1 MKTIYFKNRNL
12 IFKTGVFLLV
22 FISGF
27 NLQAQVN
34 PATQDS
40 TKMGYSVGKVGFSN
54 PPSVVN
60 LYVFDPKTDRYIFTS
75 TIGSYSINYPKFLTP
90 KEYEAMVL
98 KESIRNY
105 YKKKLDAIDGKKAGS
120 EEAKKDLLPK
130 YYVNNSFFETIF
142 GGNTIDVKP
151 TGSVEMDLGVRYT
164 KQDNPSFSTQN
175 SSNTTFDFNQ
185 RISMS
190 LMGKVGTRLNVN
202 ANYDTQSTFAF
213 QNLIKLEYNPDYNA
227 NEDDII
233 QKIEVGNVSMPLNT
247 SLIRGAQSLF
257 GVKAQFQFGKT
268 TITGVFS
275 EQKSQTKS
283 VTSQGGGT
291 IQEFELFALD

>member
-1 MKTIYFKNRNL
+1 MKTIYIKNRSFL
-12 IFKTGVFLLV
+12 IKISVFLLIL
-22 FISGF
+22 FSDF
-27 NLQAQVN
+27 TLQAQVDEDV
-34 PATQDS
+34 QDS
-40 TKMGYSVGKVGFSN
+40 TKTGYSTGQIVIPN
-54 PPSVVN
+54 PPSVVD
-60 LYVFDPKTDRYIFTS
+60 LYIYDAITDRYVFTS
-75 TIGSYSINYPKFLTP
+75 SVVSGFSISYPVILTP
-90 KEYEAMVL
+90 KEYNAMVL
-98 KESIRNY
+98 RESMHDY
-105 YKKKLDAIDGKKAGS
+105 FKKKLDAIDGKKEGS
-120 EEAKKDLLPK
+120 EAAKKDLLPR

-164 KQDNPSFSTQN
+164 KQDNPSFSPRN
-175 SSNTTFDFNQ
+175 RSSTTFDFNQ

-190 LMGKVGTRLNVN
+190 LMGKVGTRLSVN

-213 QNLIKLEYNPDYNA
+213 QNLIKLEYNPDLNA

-257 GVKAQFQFGKT
+257 GVKAQLQFGKT

-283 VTSQGGGT
+283 VTSQGG
-291 IQEFELFALD
+291 